1 MPGRTSSSWTLWN
14 VSVFYEIM
22 NKLILNFLFI
32 VVTYDRVLNFAKE
45 FFQRLHTECFIFG
58 NVTKQQATDIAGRVN
73 TRLEATNA
81 LKLPILARQ
90 MLKKREYKLLAGA
103 TLV

>member
-1 MPGRTSSSWTLWN
+1 
-14 VSVFYEIM
+14 VFI
-22 NKLILNFLFI
+22 NFSFK

-73 TRLEATNA
+73 NRLEATNA
-81 LKLPILARQ
+81 SKLPILARQ

-103 TLV
+103 

>member
-1 MPGRTSSSWTLWN
+1 
-14 VSVFYEIM
+14 VF
-22 NKLILNFLFI
+22 NNFSFK

-73 TRLEATNA
+73 NRLEATNA
-81 LKLPILARQ
+81 SKLPILARQ

-103 TLV
+103 

>member
-1 MPGRTSSSWTLWN
+1 MWSSWTLWN
-14 VSVFYEIM
+14 VSKRLKLSLIIVF
-22 NKLILNFLFI
+22 NNFSFK

-73 TRLEATNA
+73 NRLEATNA
-81 LKLPILARQ
+81 SKLPILARQ

-103 TLV
+103 